1 MIKEIEKLTELRKQ
15 REGVVKQWEQDIE
28 ELRQDRKEGKKKTGI
43 FGIG

>member
-28 ELRQDRKEGKKKTGI
+28 ELRQDRKEGKKRLGSL
-43 FGIG
+43 G